1 MSKQFMAA
9 ICLTGFALSGFAA
22 SSNTINKANQTVA
35 ATISHTTRVWSSS
48 GILQTFEFKEK
59 MVRQGNT
66 IWIERVIPQQ
76 ADILEAQQHNA
87 EQAGHKH
94 LDKERAAKWI
104 TLNSDGSITL
114 RLVDPENK
122 AVVTVS
128 KAEFSTV
135 RFDGR
140 WQTAYHLVSPDFLKT
155 LTLKKV
161 SKSGVQEL
169 VKEDGLQQT
178 AIQWDTLTE
187 LPLEMVY
194 QDKDGVRFQKSSI
207 TLNSPPSTLPWKNLA
222 GYKQM
227 ELSDFLD

>member
-22 SSNTINKANQTVA
+22 SSNPNVNTQKTVA
-35 ATISHTTRVWSSS
+35 ATITHTTRVWSSS
-48 GILQTFEFKEK
+48 GILQTFEFQEK
-59 MVRQGNT
+59 MVRSGNT
-66 IWIERVIPQQ
+66 IWIERVIPKQ

-104 TLNSDGSITL
+104 TLNSDGSVAL
-114 RLVDPENK
+114 RLVDTENK

-128 KAEFSTV
+128 KPEYGTV

-140 WQTAYHLVSPDFLKT
+140 WPTAYHLVSPEFLKT

-169 VKEDGLQQT
+169 VKNDGQQQT
-178 AIQWDTLTE
+178 AIKWDTQTE

-194 QDKDGVRFQKSSI
+194 QDKDGVRFQKSAI
-207 TLNSPPSTLPWKNLA
+207 AMENPPATLPWKNLV
-222 GYKQM
+222 GYKHM

>member
-22 SSNTINKANQTVA
+22 SSNPNVNTQKTVA
-35 ATISHTTRVWSSS
+35 ATITHTTRVWSSS
-48 GILQTFEFKEK
+48 GILQTFEFQEK
-59 MVRQGNT
+59 MVRSGNT
-66 IWIERVIPQQ
+66 IWIERVIPKQ
-76 ADILEAQQHNA
+76 ADILEAQQHNSA
-87 EQAGHKH
+87 QGEHKH

-104 TLNSDGSITL
+104 TLNSDGSVTL
-114 RLVDPENK
+114 RLVDTENK

-128 KAEFSTV
+128 QPEFSTV

-140 WQTAYHLVSPDFLKT
+140 WPTAYHLVSPDFLKS

-169 VKEDGLQQT
+169 VKNDGQQQT
-178 AIQWDTLTE
+178 AIKWDTLTE

-194 QDKDGVRFQKSSI
+194 QDKDGVRFQKSAISI
-207 TLNSPPSTLPWKNLA
+207 ENPPAALPWKNLA